1 MKPEYSQ
8 KFLKRRRFLT
18 MLPLIVLPFVIVLFW
33 LLGGGSGDKA
43 VIQTKTGLNTQLPDA
58 NLKNQSSLDK
68 LSFYAMAD
76 RDSLKREEQ
85 KQMDPNYQSV
95 VPEKK
100 IQQSTFSDESGELIS
115 HKITRLQRQID
126 EPNYSIPP
134 EKKYASESSSDIDR
148 LQMMMQSINQK
159 KADPEMDALNGT
171 LDKLLEI
178 QNPGRIVKEM
188 VSDKK
193 SKAFAVTANGLKSD
207 KNYFGNA
214 SMSYSNTF
222 LSEVDELKDSVKAG
236 VIMAVVHNEQTLSVG
251 SVIKL
256 RLLQDVFVNGE
267 RIPMG
272 SFLFGYSSIDNERLK
287 VVVSSIQFQN
297 RLYPVALTVFDMDGL
312 EGINIPG
319 SVGRDVMKQSVD
331 QSIQSVGGMSFDPSL
346 KVQATVA
353 GVNVA
358 KSLLSKNVKQVRV
371 TVKAGYRVLLKDE
384 NDKSN

>member
-1 MKPEYSQ
+1 
-8 KFLKRRRFLT
+8 
-18 MLPLIVLPFVIVLFW
+18 
-33 LLGGGSGDKA
+33 
-43 VIQTKTGLNTQLPDA
+43 
-58 NLKNQSSLDK
+58 
-68 LSFYAMAD
+68 
-76 RDSLKREEQ
+76 
-85 KQMDPNYQSV
+85 
-95 VPEKK
+95 
-100 IQQSTFSDESGELIS
+100 
-115 HKITRLQRQID
+115 
-126 EPNYSIPP
+126 
-134 EKKYASESSSDIDR
+134 
-148 LQMMMQSINQK
+148 MMMQSINQK
-159 KADPEMDALNGT
+159 KTDPELDALNGT

-178 QNPGRIVKEM
+178 QNPSQVKKGM
-188 VSDKK
+188 VSDKNGK
-193 SKAFAVTANGLKSD
+193 VFAVTSNGLNIE

-214 SMSYSNTF
+214 SMSHSNTF

-236 VIMAVVHNEQTLSVG
+236 VIIAVVHNEQTLSVG

-346 KVQATVA
+346 KAQAASA

>member
-1 MKPEYSQ
+1 
-8 KFLKRRRFLT
+8 
-18 MLPLIVLPFVIVLFW
+18 
-33 LLGGGSGDKA
+33 KA
-43 VIQTKTGLNTQLPDA
+43 LVQTKTGLNTQLPDA

-76 RDSLKREEQ
+76 RDSLKRDEQ
-85 KQMDPNYQSV
+85 KRMDPNYQSV
-95 VPEKK
+95 IPEKT

-126 EPNYSIPP
+126 EQNYSIPP
-134 EKKYASESSSDIDR
+134 EKKYTSESSSDIDR

-159 KADPEMDALNGT
+159 KVDPEMDALNGT

-178 QNPGRIVKEM
+178 QNPSRVKREI
-188 VSDKK
+188 VSDKNGK
-193 SKAFAVTANGLKSD
+193 VFAVTSNGLNSD

-214 SMSYSNTF
+214 SRSHSNTF
-222 LSEVDELKDSVKAG
+222 LSEMDELKDSLKAG
-236 VIMAVVHNEQTLSVG
+236 VIIAVVHNEQTLSVG

-267 RIPMG
+267 RIPRG

-297 RLYPVALTVFDMDGL
+297 RLFPVALTVFDMDGL

-319 SVGRDVMKQSVD
+319 SIGRDVMKQSVD

-346 KVQATVA
+346 KAQAATA
-353 GVNVA
+353 GVNVT

>member
-18 MLPLIVLPFVIVLFW
+18 VLPLIVLPFVIVLFW
-33 LLGGGSGDKA
+33 LLGGGTGDKA

-85 KQMDPNYQSV
+85 KQLDPNYQSV

-100 IQQSTFSDESGELIS
+100 NQQSTFLDESGELIS
-115 HKITRLQRQID
+115 HKNTRLQRQND

-134 EKKYASESSSDIDR
+134 EKKYAFESSSDIDR
-148 LQMMMQSINQK
+148 LQMMIQSINQK

-193 SKAFAVTANGLKSD
+193 SKVFAVSANGLKSD
-207 KNYFGNA
+207 IKYFGNA
-214 SMSYSNTF
+214 SRSLSNTF
-222 LSEVDELKDSVKAG
+222 LSEMDEIKDSVKAG
-236 VIMAVVHNEQTLSVG
+236 VIMAAVHNEQTLSIG

-256 RLLQDVFVNGE
+256 RLLQDIFVNGE
-267 RIPMG
+267 LIPMG

-297 RLYPVALTVFDMDGL
+297 RLYPVALKVFDMDGL

-346 KVQATVA
+346 KTQAATA
-353 GVNVA
+353 GLNVA